1 MAQES
6 GTRSAVGAQRYDW
19 LKRQLDDWQA
29 RGLMS
34 PEQASQILAG
44 YSPVGRFS
52 AARAAF
58 GLTGLAVL
66 MAAVAL
72 LLVIGYNWD
81 QLVPAARVAIV
92 FGIVGGA
99 FAGSAI
105 AYHRGSPRVGEAL
118 AFAATLL
125 YGNGIFLLAGV
136 FHIRTHD
143 PDGLFWWMAGTLVTA
158 LLLRSRLITLT
169 ALALLL
175 FWVPFEGIEYA
186 RPNYWFLPAAA
197 AAAWLSVELRSARLL
212 ALTAGIA
219 ALWLLVTGAFAF
231 DEGMAAFGPVVALGA
246 AYVAVGRRDRPARG
260 SAPRE
265 DGLGTALAAAG
276 LGTIFVSLL
285 PLMSV
290 GVHEDIDVVAAI
302 AWPTVAMT
310 AVLAAL
316 AAGLT
321 AAGRRTRGDWPVLAA
336 AGFALVWLIVV
347 ITVDVNR
354 GAAIALA
361 VGASALTLVF
371 AVWLMRDGAR
381 RGSLVHFG
389 AGALFALVWL
399 VVVIT
404 VDVNRGAAIALAV
417 GASALTLAFAVWLM
431 RDGARRGSLVHFG
444 AGALFALGFVGVR
457 WASAVGNLLW
467 SALILGLASAGL
479 LWMAWLWRRGAS
491 RSKTEEA

>member
-1 MAQES
+1 MAQEPE
-6 GTRSAVGAQRYDW
+6 TRSAVGTQRYDW
-19 LKRQLDDWQA
+19 LRRQTDDWQA
-29 RGLMS
+29 RGLVS
-34 PEQASQILAG
+34 PEQAGRILAL

-81 QLVPAARVAIV
+81 ALAPAARAAIV

-99 FAGSAI
+99 FAASAV
-105 AYHRGSPRVGEAL
+105 AYRRDHPRMGEAL
-118 AFAATLL
+118 AFAATLV

-136 FHIRTHD
+136 FQIRAHD

-158 LLLRSRLITLT
+158 LLLRSKLITLT

-175 FWVPFEGIEYA
+175 FWVPFEGAEYA
-186 RPNYWFLPAAA
+186 RPNYWFLPVA
-197 AAAWLSVELRSARLL
+197 AAAWWLAVRLGSARLV
-212 ALTAGIA
+212 ALTAAIA

-231 DEGMAAFGPVVALGA
+231 DEEMAAFGPVVALGA
-246 AYVAVGRRDRPARG
+246 AYVAIGRRGPARG
-260 SAPRE
+260 VGE
-265 DGLGTALAAAG
+265 GLGNALVAAG

-290 GVHEDIDVVAAI
+290 GVHENVDVVAAT

-310 AVLAAL
+310 AVLAAA

-321 AAGRRTRGDWPVLAA
+321 VAGRRARSDWPILAA
-336 AGFALVWLIVV
+336 AGFAFVWLVV
-347 ITVDVNR
+347 VTTVDVDR

-361 VGASALTLVF
+361 VAASAL
-371 AVWLMRDGAR
+371 A
-381 RGSLVHFG
+381 
-389 AGALFALVWL
+389 
-399 VVVIT
+399 
-404 VDVNRGAAIALAV
+404 
-417 GASALTLAFAVWLM
+417 LAFAVWLM
-431 RDGARRGSLVHFG
+431 RDGARQGSLVHFG

-479 LWMAWLWRRGAS
+479 LWMAWLWRRTS
-491 RSKTEEA
+491 TSKEA